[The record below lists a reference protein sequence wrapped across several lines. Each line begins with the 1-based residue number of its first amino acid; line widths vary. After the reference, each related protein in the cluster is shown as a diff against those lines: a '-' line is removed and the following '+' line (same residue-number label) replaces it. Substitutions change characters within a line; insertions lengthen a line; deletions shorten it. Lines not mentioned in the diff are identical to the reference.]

1 MVKDNMF
8 NEKTRR
14 KELSI
19 SFNTEALVTER
30 RGRSKSK
37 KPSNDYNHDK
47 SRAKSKSRKEI
58 KCFYCGKSGHIK
70 RECRK
75 FKREQFKG
83 KGEKQKEDKAIAAIA
98 YDGDTI
104 IVCDDACVN
113 LACQDSTWVVDTA
126 TSFHITAH
134 RNFFSSYTNGSF
146 GWVRMGN
153 EAKCEI
159 VGMED
164 VELETSIGC
173 KLVLKDVK
181 HVPEMRFSLISVGKL
196 DNEGYHS
203 HLGKG
208 KWKLSKGS
216 LTSQGKVNIVEN
228 EASIE
233 LWHKWLGHISEKEL
247 QVLAIKKLLPV
258 KVHTD
263 VTMQSNTLGGELYYV
278 TFIDDHSRKVWAYA
292 LKSKDQVLDVF
303 KYFHVKVERKTG
315 KQLKSVRADNG
326 GKYRRPFEKYYK
338 SHGIRLEKTV
348 PKTP

>member
-1 MVKDNMF
+1 M
-8 NEKTRR
+8 
-14 KELSI
+14 
-19 SFNTEALVTER
+19 
-30 RGRSKSK
+30 
-37 KPSNDYNHDK
+37 
-47 SRAKSKSRKEI
+47 
-58 KCFYCGKSGHIK
+58 
-70 RECRK
+70 
-75 FKREQFKG
+75 
-83 KGEKQKEDKAIAAIA
+83 
-98 YDGDTI
+98 
-104 IVCDDACVN
+104 
-113 LACQDSTWVVDTA
+113 VDTA

-146 GWVRMGN
+146 GWVKMGN

-196 DNEGYHS
+196 DNEGYQS

-216 LTSQGKVNIVEN
+216 LVLTRGEKNNTLYKTKARLVKGEVNIVEN

-233 LWHKWLGHISEKEL
+233 LWHKRLGHISEKEL

-258 KVHTD
+258 KGTSLLPCTHYLSGKQSRVAFHRFPSHGKPDILDLVHTD

-278 TFIDDHSRKVWAYA
+278 TFIDDHSRKV
-292 LKSKDQVLDVF
+292 
-303 KYFHVKVERKTG
+303 
-315 KQLKSVRADNG
+315 
-326 GKYRRPFEKYYK
+326 
-338 SHGIRLEKTV
+338 
-348 PKTP
+348 

>member
-104 IVCDDACVN
+104 IVCDDACKP
-113 LACQDSTWVVDTA
+113 CMPDSTWVVDTR
-126 TSFHITAH
+126 TSFHITH
-134 RNFFSSYTNGSF
+134 IEISSFYTNGSF

-153 EAKCEI
+153 EAKREI
-159 VGMED
+159 VGMEN

-216 LTSQGKVNIVEN
+216 LVLTRGEKNNTLYKTEARLVKGEVNIVEN

-233 LWHKWLGHISEKEL
+233 LWHKRLGHISEKEL

-278 TFIDDHSRKVWAYA
+278 TFIDDHSKRCGRM
-292 LKSKDQVLDVF
+292 L
-303 KYFHVKVERKTG
+303 
-315 KQLKSVRADNG
+315 
-326 GKYRRPFEKYYK
+326 
-338 SHGIRLEKTV
+338 
-348 PKTP
+348 